1 MTPTLQHVAT
11 EALRLEEDSRAQLAA
26 ILLESLEEPV
36 PSDAE
41 MERRLLKEADRRDR
55 ELASGA
61 VEGRSW
67 DDVLA
72 AARAR
77 LPG

>member
-1 MTPTLQHVAT
+1 MAT

-26 ILLESLEEPV
+26 ILLESLDAPV

-41 MERRLLKEADRRDR
+41 AERQLLEEADRRDQ

-67 DDVLA
+67 EDVLV

-77 LPG
+77 LR

>member
-1 MTPTLQHVAT
+1 MTPNLQHIAS
-11 EALRLEEDSRAQLAA
+11 EALSLEEESRAQLAA
-26 ILLESLEEPV
+26 ILLESLDDPIAVDE
-36 PSDAE
+36 D
-41 MERRLLKEADRRDR
+41 MDRRMLEEANRRDQ

-61 VEGRSW
+61 VQGRSW

-77 LPG
+77 LR

>member
-77 LPG
+77 LR